1 MPTNFLEASGT
12 NGFVSAPINLLSTEI
27 NTLGSGSAAISSVG
41 GSSGVFDQSSFGNC
55 PWLSIYFTSGGAFT
69 PVVGQCLYG
78 WFLLSPD
85 GGASFET
92 EVATPSTT
100 VLALS
105 RNPDFIIPLDN
116 AAYATGNIRWCQ
128 GRFVK
133 APWESSK
140 IIVQNVGGASPVAL
154 PSSGN
159 LIKAG
164 GVAIQY

>member
-1 MPTNFLEASGT
+1 MATNFLEAAGT
-12 NGFVSAPINLLSTEI
+12 NGFVAAPANLLSTEI

-41 GSSGVFDQSSFGNC
+41 GTSGVFSQSSFSNC
-55 PWLSIYFTSGGAFT
+55 PWLSIYFVSGGAFT

-78 WFLLSPD
+78 WFVLSTD
-85 GGASFET
+85 GGTTFET
-92 EVATPSTT
+92 QVATPSTT

-116 AAYATGNIRWCQ
+116 AAYASGNIRWCQ

-133 APWESSK
+133 APWESFK

-154 PSSGN
+154 PASGN